1 VVHRGIISNALRTT
15 PWEMHT
21 TMHDR
26 VLQPLTSARRWAACT
41 LPWGRLLRRV
51 GCLLSFAAAG
61 CQRPDLVIT
70 TLDDA
75 ATARI
80 GVMGGSTGEQIVM
93 RRYPQADI
101 RTFDDIMDA
110 VSAIRAG
117 QLDAVVMGFPAALQ
131 VTKKNPDL
139 TLVAEALSAE
149 KTAIAARQT
158 DTALLSAVNRAL
170 DSLRADGTLAV
181 MKTRWFKSDLS
192 PYNEPEI
199 PASPTG
205 TPLTIGVAATRE
217 PFSFV
222 DGEGRVSGHDG
233 ELARRLG
240 ALLRRPV
247 VFANMKLMAL
257 IPALQSGKI
266 DLVVTGMS
274 DTPERRQRVAFSTS
288 YYDDAQ
294 RMMVRAARGAAI
306 GATAGTAA
314 AGTGTMRT
322 IADAAKGPIGAML
335 GSAHEAW
342 VRKTYPE
349 ATLLLYNGTPDVLL
363 AVQQGKVEVALF
375 DELPLLGIMQQNPA
389 IGLLGDPLFTF
400 DVGAG
405 FARNRAPL
413 RAQFDAHLAELRANG
428 TYEDMRKRWMEMG
441 ATTIPLLADAPRPN
455 GVLTVGVSDGNLPF
469 AGTRNGKMSGFDIE
483 LVERFAASIGKELK
497 LSNMEFGSLVAAVA
511 SGKVD
516 LIISSIYITPE
527 RQQRIDFSTPYF
539 RMDTRAF
546 GLKSKIAAYN
556 TEGAEPS
563 VAPTFFGSLASSIQS
578 NLLQEKRYLLLL
590 DGLRTTVF
598 IALLSTI
605 FGTLLGALVCYMRM
619 SANRLLAHLAK
630 GYIAV
635 LRGTP
640 VLVLLMLVFYVV
652 FASVD
657 ISPVL
662 VAVLAFGMN
671 FAAYVAEIFRT
682 GIEGLERGQTEAGLA
697 MGFTP
702 VATFVHIVLPQTV
715 QRILPVY
722 KGEFISMV
730 KMTSIVGYI
739 AVQDLTKASDIIR
752 SRTFDAFFPLVLVAI
767 LYFLIAWVLTRAL
780 DALER
785 RTDPRQRRLARR
797 PA

>member
-1 VVHRGIISNALRTT
+1 MYERAVHQQTSSRRQTSRAWPGARLARGLAGLLAFATVACQSGDTT
-15 PWEMHT
+15 
-21 TMHDR
+21 
-26 VLQPLTSARRWAACT
+26 
-41 LPWGRLLRRV
+41 
-51 GCLLSFAAAG
+51 
-61 CQRPDLVIT
+61 IT

-80 GVMGGSTGEQIVM
+80 GVMAGSTGEQIVM
-93 RRYPQADI
+93 QRFPKADI

-117 QLDAVVMGFPAALQ
+117 QLDAVVTAFPGALQ

-139 TLVAEALSAE
+139 TIVDEPLSAE
-149 KTAIAARQT
+149 NTAVAARQS
-158 DTALLSAVNRAL
+158 DTALLAAVNRAL
-170 DSLRADGTLAV
+170 DSLRVDGTLAA
-181 MKTRWFKSDLS
+181 MKQRWFKPDLS
-192 PYNEPEI
+192 PYDEPDI
-199 PASPTG
+199 PNTTAG
-205 TPLTIGVAATRE
+205 EPLTIGVSATRE

-222 DGEGRVSGHDG
+222 DGNGRVTGHDG

-240 ALLRRPV
+240 ALLHRPV
-247 VFANMKLMAL
+247 VFSNIKLMAL

-274 DTPERRQRVAFSTS
+274 DTPERRKRVAFSTS
-288 YYDDAQ
+288 YYENAQ
-294 RMMVRAARGAAI
+294 RMLVRLAAPAPATT
-306 GATAGTAA
+306 ATATTETA
-314 AGTGTMRT
+314 AGTGGFRT
-322 IADAAKGPIGAML
+322 IDDAATRPIGALL

-342 VRKTYPE
+342 VRKTYPK
-349 ATLLLYNGTPDVLL
+349 AQLLLYNGAPDVLL

-375 DELPLLGIMQQNPA
+375 DEVPLLGIMRANPA
-389 IGLLGDPLFTF
+389 FGMLGGPLFTF

-405 FARNRAPL
+405 FAKSRTPL
-413 RAQFDAHLAELRANG
+413 RAQFDAHLAALKANG
-428 TYEDMRKRWMEMG
+428 TYDDMKRRWIETGVTEMP
-441 ATTIPLLADAPRPN
+441 AIDAPRPN
-455 GVLTVGVSDGNLPF
+455 GILTVGVSDGNLPF
-469 AGTRNGKMSGFDIE
+469 AGTKDGKMTGFDIE
-483 LVERFAASIGKELK
+483 LAERFAASLGRELR
-497 LSNMEFGSLVAAVA
+497 LSNMEFGSLVASVA

-516 LIISSIYITPE
+516 LIMSSIYITPE
-527 RQQRIDFSTPYF
+527 RQQRIDFSAPYF

-546 GLKSKIAAYN
+546 ALKTKIAAFSADQAA
-556 TEGAEPS
+556 TATPS
-563 VAPTFFGSLASSIQS
+563 FGERLMASIRS
-578 NLLQEKRYLLLL
+578 NLIEEKRYLLLL
-590 DGLRTTVF
+590 DGLKTTVL

-605 FGTLLGALVCYMRM
+605 VGTVMGALVCYLRM
-619 SANRLLAHLAK
+619 SANRLLSRAAMA
-630 GYIAV
+630 YIAV

-652 FASVD
+652 FGSVD
-657 ISPVL
+657 INPVF

-671 FAAYVAEIFRT
+671 FGAYVAEIFRT
-682 GIEGLERGQTEAGLA
+682 GIEGIDRGQTEAGLA
-697 MGFTP
+697 MGFTK
-702 VATFVHIVLPQTV
+702 VAAFRYIVLPQTV

-767 LYFLIAWVLTRAL
+767 LYFLIAWILTRAL

-785 RTDPRQRRLARR
+785 RTDPRRRRLARR

>member
-1 VVHRGIISNALRTT
+1 MHERMARLRAAVRG
-15 PWEMHT
+15 
-21 TMHDR
+21 
-26 VLQPLTSARRWAACT
+26 LTILLACAVAA
-41 LPWGRLLRRV
+41 
-51 GCLLSFAAAG
+51 
-61 CQRPDLVIT
+61 CQRPDSGIT
-70 TLDDA
+70 TLDGA

-80 GVMGGSTGEQIVM
+80 GVMAGSTGEQIVQQ
-93 RRYPQADI
+93 RFPKADI

-117 QLDAVVMGFPAALQ
+117 QLDAVVTAFPGALQ
-131 VTKKNPDL
+131 VTKKNRDL
-139 TLVAEALSAE
+139 TLVEEPLSAE
-149 KTAIAARQT
+149 NTAVAARQS
-158 DTALLSAVNRAL
+158 DTALLAAVNRAL
-170 DSLRADGTLAV
+170 DSLRADGTLSA
-181 MKTRWFKSDLS
+181 MKQRWFKPDLS
-192 PYNEPEI
+192 PYDEPEI
-199 PASPTG
+199 PNATSG
-205 TPLTIGVAATRE
+205 EPLTIGVSATRE

-247 VFANMKLMAL
+247 VFSNMKLMAL

-274 DTPERRQRVAFSTS
+274 DTPERRKRIAFSTT
-288 YYDDAQ
+288 YYENAQ
-294 RMMVRAARGAAI
+294 RMMVRVPQGTSAEAAA
-306 GATAGTAA
+306 ATAGT
-314 AGTGTMRT
+314 GTFRT
-322 IADAAKGPIGAML
+322 IDDAVTRPIGALL

-342 VRKTYPE
+342 VRKTYPN
-349 ATLLLYNGTPDVLL
+349 APLLLYNGPPDVLL
-363 AVQQGKVEVALF
+363 AVQQGKVDVALF
-375 DELPLLGIMQQNPA
+375 DEVPLMGIMRANPA
-389 IGLLGDPLFTF
+389 FGMLGDPLFTF

-405 FARNRAPL
+405 FAKSRAPL
-413 RAQFDAHLAELRANG
+413 RAQFDAHLATLKANG
-428 TYEDMRKRWMEMG
+428 TYDDMKKRWIETGVMEVPP
-441 ATTIPLLADAPRPN
+441 IDAPRPN
-455 GVLTVGVSDGNLPF
+455 GVLTIGVADGNLPF
-469 AGTRNGKMSGFDIE
+469 AGTKDGKMTGFDIE
-483 LVERFAASIGKELK
+483 LAERFAASIGRELR
-497 LSNMEFGSLVAAVA
+497 LSNMEFGSLVAAVS

-516 LIISSIYITPE
+516 LIMSSIYITPE
-527 RQQRIDFSTPYF
+527 RQQRIDFSAPYF

-546 GLKSKIAAYN
+546 ALKTKIAAFN
-556 TEGAEPS
+556 AERPAT
-563 VAPTFFGSLASSIQS
+563 VAPAFGERLMSSIRS
-578 NLLQEKRYLLLL
+578 NLIEEKRYLLLL
-590 DGLRTTVF
+590 DGLKTTVL

-605 FGTLLGALVCYMRM
+605 AGTLMGALVCYLRM
-619 SANRLLAHLAK
+619 SSNRLLSRAAMA
-630 GYIAV
+630 YIAV

-657 ISPVL
+657 ISPVF

-671 FAAYVAEIFRT
+671 FGAYVAEVFRS
-682 GIEGLERGQTEAGLA
+682 GIESIDRGQTEAGLA
-697 MGFTP
+697 MGFTK
-702 VATFVHIVLPQTV
+702 VGTFRYIVLPQTV

-785 RTDPRQRRLARR
+785 RTDPRRRRLARR